1 MTMEQYDSS
10 ISGLMNFL
18 DASVCNFFAVDTLSQ
33 ILVEEGFQYL
43 DPKKRWELVP
53 GGKYFI
59 TKNDSALF
67 AFVVGEGSAADGYKI
82 ISAHSDSPG
91 FRIKPNCE
99 MLCDGNIVKLNT
111 EVYGGPILYTW
122 FDRPLSIA
130 GRVIVRGN
138 NPLTP
143 ETRLVKWDKP
153 LLTIPHLAIH
163 FNRAVNDG
171 NPLSKQKDMLPVLGR
186 ISDKSE
192 VKNLVLRMVAEKL
205 EVDEEDILDYDL
217 SLYDTTK
224 ANIVGLNNDFIT
236 SGRLDDLSM
245 AHAAVNALLAS
256 EEGVKMTKVMAIFD
270 NEETGSGTKQGA
282 ASPVLMNL
290 LKRINSQLGGD
301 EEDYLRAIDNS
312 FMISADN
319 AHGVHPNYVEKQDPT
334 NHPVLGGGPVIK
346 INANCKY
353 MTDADSAAVF
363 KTICEHAGVPCQY
376 FVNHSDVAGG
386 STLGNILT
394 AQIDLRGVD
403 MGAALWAMHSVR
415 ETASASDHL
424 NIIKAFTAFYDI

>member
-1 MTMEQYDSS
+1 MEQYDAS

-18 DASVCNFFAVDTLSQ
+18 DSSVCNFFAVDTLCQ
-33 ILVEEGFQYL
+33 ILVEEGFIYL

-67 AFVVGEGSAADGYKI
+67 AFIVGEGTAADGYKI

-143 ETRLVKWDKP
+143 ETRLVKWEQS

-163 FNRAVNDG
+163 FNRSVNDG
-171 NPLSKQKDMLPVLGR
+171 NPLSKQKDMLPVLGK
-186 ISDKSE
+186 IDDKSM
-192 VKNLVLRMVAEKL
+192 VKNLVLNMVAEKL
-205 EVDEEDILDYDL
+205 EVDEDDILDYDL

-224 ANIVGLNNDFIT
+224 ATVVGLNNDFIS

-245 AHAAVNALLAS
+245 VHAAVNALLAS
-256 EEGVKMTKVMAIFD
+256 EEGQKMTKVMAIFD

-290 LKRINSQLGGD
+290 LKRINCQLGGD

-363 KTICEHAGVPCQY
+363 KTICEKVGVPCQY

-415 ETASASDHL
+415 ETASVRDHL
-424 NIIKAFTAFYDI
+424 YTIKAFTAFYDI

>member
-1 MTMEQYDSS
+1 MEQYDSS
-10 ISGLMNFL
+10 VKGLMNFL

-33 ILVEEGFQYL
+33 ILVEKGFIYL
-43 DPKKRWELVP
+43 DPKKRWELVS

-67 AFVVGEGSAADGYKI
+67 AFIIGEGSAADGYKI

-99 MLCDGNIVKLNT
+99 IVCDGNIVKLNT

-130 GRVIVRGN
+130 GRVIVRGV
-138 NPLTP
+138 NPLIP
-143 ETRLVKWDKP
+143 ETLLVKWDEP

-163 FNRAVNDG
+163 FNRSVNEG

-186 ISDKSE
+186 
-192 VKNLVLRMVAEKL
+192 VAEKSQAKGL
-205 EVDEEDILDYDL
+205 VLNMVADKLGIRADDILDYDL

-224 ANIVGLNNDFIT
+224 SALVSLNEEFIT
-236 SGRLDDLSM
+236 SGRIDDLSM
-245 AHAAVNALLAS
+245 VHAAVSALMAS
-256 EEGVKMTKVMAIFD
+256 EEGMRMTKVMAIFD

-363 KTICEHAGVPCQY
+363 KTICEKANVPCQY

-394 AQIDLRGVD
+394 SQIDLRGVD

-415 ETASASDHL
+415 ETASVADHL
-424 NIIKAFTAFYDI
+424 YTIKAFTQFYDL